1 MHCAGR
7 SGKRPARSK
16 ETPSMLADFEDA
28 LDKLEVASRNG
39 EKAMSFCPAHDDRS
53 TPSLSLKAENGKLL
67 MHCFAGCHPEDIVS
81 KIGLQMKDLFSE
93 GGGGSSIPPNTP
105 ARLHAQSENPHSN
118 GHNKR
123 ASGDVRPEHSCT
135 LKEYSE
141 EKKLPEGFLRGLGL
155 RDVTYLEKPAVR
167 IPYPDKEG
175 QEVAVRFRVSL
186 DGAEKFKWRSV
197 DKPVP
202 YGLRLLEETHRVG
215 YVVLVEGE
223 SDCHTLWFHEILA
236 LGIPGASNWR
246 DEWATYLDGIE
257 KVYAVIEPD
266 QGGDTL
272 REKLTGCEAIRER
285 LHFLELDEHKD
296 PSALHLA
303 DPDRFMERFE
313 VALEDAKPWVELE
326 RAEARAISQEAWDHC
341 SELAKAPNILERFA
355 AELAQSGVAG
365 EARIAK
371 LLYLAVTS
379 RLLTRP
385 VSIVLKGPSSGGK
398 SHVVERVL
406 YFIPQGAYYALTA
419 MSERTLA
426 YSEEPIKHRFLVI
439 YEAAGMSSE
448 FATYLIRSLLSEGCV
463 RYETVE
469 KTSEGIR
476 PRLIEREGPTGLIV
490 TTTAV
495 KLHPEN
501 ETRLLS
507 LTVTDTQEQTRAVM
521 AALAEE
527 AGEAAPDLATWHNLQ
542 VWLESAEH
550 RVWIPYAKILAELI
564 PPVAVRLRRDFGAL
578 LNLIRAHALLHQAT
592 RERYGEGR
600 ILATIEDYAAVRE
613 QVADLVSEGIEV
625 TVPATVRETVG
636 AVMRLREASSGEPV
650 TVVELARELKL
661 DRSAVSRR
669 VRNAKDRG
677 YLRDLEENLRKPSR
691 LVLGDD
697 LPYDVQILPTPED
710 MRASMQKRGPS
721 DARPDGAQE
730 PHRNGQYSSDAYKAC
745 SRARVQ
751 EGIKNP
757 PPPVASELGEAD
769 NSQYETLEKEVRDLF
784 AQDTAEAR

>member
-1 MHCAGR
+1 
-7 SGKRPARSK
+7 
-16 ETPSMLADFEDA
+16 MLADFEDV

-39 EKAMSFCPAHDDRS
+39 EKAMSFCPAHDDRNS
-53 TPSLSLKAENGKLL
+53 PSLSLKAENGRLL
-67 MHCFAGCHPEDIVS
+67 LHCFAGCHPEDIVS
-81 KIGLQMKDLFSE
+81 EIGLQMEDLFVE
-93 GGGGSSIPPNTP
+93 GGGGIFIPPNTP
-105 ARLHAQSENPHSN
+105 ARLHAPGQNPHAN
-118 GHNKR
+118 GQNGR
-123 ASGDVRPEHSCT
+123 ADDDARSEHGCT
-135 LKEYSE
+135 LGDYSKEKGLTE
-141 EKKLPEGFLRGLGL
+141 DFLRGLGL
-155 RDVTYLEKPAVR
+155 KEVTYQDKPAVR

-186 DGAEKFKWRSV
+186 DGAEKFRWRSG
-197 DKPVP
+197 DKPRP
-202 YGLRLLEETHRVG
+202 YGLGLLVEARKAD

-223 SDCHTLWFHEILA
+223 SDCHTLWFYDIPA

-246 DEWATYLDGIE
+246 DGWATFLDGIE
-257 KVYAVIEPD
+257 KIYAVIEPD

-285 LHFLELDEHKD
+285 LHLLELGEHKD

-303 DPDRFMERFE
+303 DPDGFRERFE
-313 VALEDAKPWVELE
+313 VALEDAKPWIELE
-326 RAEARAISQEAWDHC
+326 RAEAEAASREAW
-341 SELAKAPNILERFA
+341 ERCQ
-355 AELAQSGVAG
+355 ELAQESGILGRFAEELARSGVAG
-365 EARIAK
+365 ETRIAK

-379 RLLTRP
+379 RLLERP
-385 VSIVLKGPSSGGK
+385 VSVALKGPSSGGK

-406 YFIPQGAYYALTA
+406 SFVPESAYYALTA

-426 YSEEPIKHRFLVI
+426 YSEEPIRHRFLVI
-439 YEAAGMSSE
+439 YEAAGMSGE
-448 FATYLIRSLLSEGCV
+448 FAAYLMRSLLSEGRV

-469 KTSEGIR
+469 KTSEGMK

-507 LTVTDTQEQTRAVM
+507 LTVTDTQDQTRAVM

-527 AGEAAPDLATWHNLQ
+527 AGEAGPNFEPWHALQ

-550 RVWIPYAKILAELI
+550 RVFIPNAKILADLI

-578 LNLIRAHALLHQAT
+578 LNLIRAHAVLHQAS
-592 RERYGEGR
+592 RDRDAEGY
-600 ILATIEDYAAVRE
+600 IIATIEEDYAVVRE
-613 QVADLVSEGIEV
+613 LVADLVSEGIEV

-636 AVMRLREASSGEPV
+636 AVKRLREASSGEPV
-650 TVVELARELKL
+650 SVVELARELKL

-697 LPYDVQILPTPED
+697 LPEDLQILPTPED
-710 MRASMQKRGPS
+710 MRASMQKRAS
-721 DARPDGAQE
+721 SNARSDGARE
-730 PHRNGQYSSDAYKAC
+730 PHRNGQYSEDAYKAC

-769 NSQYETLEKEVRDLF
+769 NYQYETLEKEVRDLF
-784 AQDTAEAR
+784 AQDTAEER